1 MRTRCER
8 DANEMRKCEE
18 IFRISRHDY
27 AKNSS
32 HFRICF
38 VSASHL
44 IRIWFASLHRPLGAF
59 SSHSSSRFVFP
70 PLWGHFGTNSEH
82 AAYARVALP
91 VGRRSLTANT
101 QRTPTTISISKV
113 TWGDRTRFPTR
124 SSSCRWVQNR
134 AECFSQIVSTQLRR
148 VAYSA
153 RGRGLGNVV
162 FKKIIFKIYTMG
174 WASIFRILK
183 RSNKMEA

>member
-113 TWGDRTRFPTR
+113 TWGDRTRFPNIRRPWGRYSGVPVIWRQLPR
-124 SSSCRWVQNR
+124 SGCIRFCRPPSR
-134 AECFSQIVSTQLRR
+134 AVDPARATWDVS
-148 VAYSA
+148 
-153 RGRGLGNVV
+153 
-162 FKKIIFKIYTMG
+162 
-174 WASIFRILK
+174 
-183 RSNKMEA
+183 